1 MPIDGGLRKTLAP
14 GTKLRGKHKG
24 KEHTAEVVPGK
35 DGGLRFRLADGR
47 EFASPSAAGKAVTGT
62 ACNGWRF
69 WSLANG
75 NQALSPPTAGSTA
88 PAATAGATLHGSEM
102 TANSAVTDTSV
113 AKPEPATK
121 AAGLKTAK
129 TTKPAA
135 RSRPSETEAGC
146 GRQDGQGRARQA
158 EAGPRAL
165 TPAPRPMSGAGAMR
179 RLLSWGAEAAHDD
192 DIVGVTNGVRLAK
205 GKRR

>member
-135 RSRPSETEAGC
+135 RSRPAKRKPAAGVKTAKAA
-146 GRQDGQGRARQA
+146 RAKPKPGRAR
-158 EAGPRAL
+158 
-165 TPAPRPMSGAGAMR
+165 
-179 RLLSWGAEAAHDD
+179 
-192 DIVGVTNGVRLAK
+192 
-205 GKRR
+205 